1 MFDVTCDPLDFLPS
15 LGSFDPQGAKVFDQL
30 HDDGPVT
37 DGWRA
42 PLTLKELRCS
52 TKLRNFTQ
60 KGEVATAP
68 LTLKELRCSTNSRRT
83 GAVSSICKVL
93 CERFCDSV
101 VKVSYFG
108 SE

>member
-1 MFDVTCDPLDFLPS
+1 VFDVTCDPLDFLPS

-68 LTLKELRCSTNSRRT
+68 LTLKELRCST
-83 GAVSSICKVL
+83 APV
-93 CERFCDSV
+93 ERGQFQAFARCFASASAIQLS
-101 VKVSYFG
+101 K
-108 SE
+108 